1 MSITDNDESRGDS
14 GGSRMLE
21 CQRCKSGAMAEVLR
35 IDPLGGQPG
44 LIALE
49 CSKCGYLTSVTLQ
62 DLGGPVRWGCGKGN

>member
-1 MSITDNDESRGDS
+1 MSITCNDESRRERER
-14 GGSRMLE
+14 GSPTLQ

-62 DLGGPVRWGCGKGN
+62 DLGGPVR

>member
-1 MSITDNDESRGDS
+1 MSITGNDESRKES
-14 GGSRMLE
+14 GGSLTLQ
-21 CQRCKSGAMAEVLR
+21 CQRCKGDAMAEVLR

-62 DLGGPVRWGCGKGN
+62 DVGGPAR

>member
-1 MSITDNDESRGDS
+1 MSITDNDESRGGS
-14 GGSRMLE
+14 GASRTLQ
-21 CQRCKSGAMAEVLR
+21 CQRCKSSGMTEVLR

-62 DLGGPVRWGCGKGN
+62 ESGGPVR

>member
-1 MSITDNDESRGDS
+1 MSITGNDECQRES
-14 GGSRMLE
+14 GGSPTLQ

-62 DLGGPVRWGCGKGN
+62 VGGPAR